1 MIGKNIQILLNH
13 LNHSFKNKFLSMYFH
28 QKSNKAARF
37 ALGSSIELMDN
48 IMNDKIQNGFA
59 IM

>member
-1 MIGKNIQILLNH
+1 
-13 LNHSFKNKFLSMYFH
+13 MYFH

-37 ALGSSIELMDN
+37 ALGSSLELMEN
-48 IMNDKIQNGFA
+48 IMNERIKNGFA